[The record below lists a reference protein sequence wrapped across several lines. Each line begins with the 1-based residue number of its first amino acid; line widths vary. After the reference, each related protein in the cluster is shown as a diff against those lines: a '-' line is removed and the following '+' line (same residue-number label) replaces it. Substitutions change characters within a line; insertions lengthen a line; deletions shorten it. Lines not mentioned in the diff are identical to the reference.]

1 MEIRAGETCTKSCIC
16 FRWRVILVY
25 NSISSSSCRKLLFVL
40 REGNVLDVLKG
51 DRYSMI
57 L

>member
-1 MEIRAGETCTKSCIC
+1 M
-16 FRWRVILVY
+16 Y

>member
-1 MEIRAGETCTKSCIC
+1 M
-16 FRWRVILVY
+16 Y
-25 NSISSSSCRKLLFVL
+25 NSISSSSCKLLFVL
-40 REGNVLDVLKG
+40 REGNVLDALKG